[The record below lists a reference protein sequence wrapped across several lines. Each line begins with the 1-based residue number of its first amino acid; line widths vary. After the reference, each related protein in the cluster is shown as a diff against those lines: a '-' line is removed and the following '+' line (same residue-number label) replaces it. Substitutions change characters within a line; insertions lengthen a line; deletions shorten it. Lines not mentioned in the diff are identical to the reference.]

1 MIDISTLGVREIVYL
16 LAGLFLAFAIF
27 SLLHLLRLGQKRK
40 KQKLSLYANGS
51 TPWVPGYSAEAYP
64 QSPLGHDERQLDSSA
79 DNSRGLRNGKSFD
92 SEPVF
97 ADELERSKLDIE
109 VQRLRREV
117 EILRAET
124 TRIAGEIRYLRT
136 ARNVSPLYSEAMTLA
151 QQDVP
156 VAGIA
161 DQCGISIGEAELV
174 AALARGEPGF
184 EVQGKEEDR
193 DDRFTDST
201 R

>member
-1 MIDISTLGVREIVYL
+1 MEFSALNARDIVL
-16 LAGLFLAFAIF
+16 LFAVLTMGYAVF
-27 SLLHLLRLGQKRK
+27 TVLRLWRVSRK
-40 KQKLSLYANGS
+40 QRKQKFSLYANGKS
-51 TPWVPGYSAEAYP
+51 PWVPGYTETSEPKHFSGSSQQVVDY
-64 QSPLGHDERQLDSSA
+64 QTGSPSDEHAAKDPI
-79 DNSRGLRNGKSFD
+79 

-97 ADELERSKLDIE
+97 ADELERSKLEIE

-117 EILRAET
+117 EKLRAET
-124 TRIAGEIRYLRT
+124 THLANEIRYLKT

-184 EVQGKEEDR
+184 EVHKNEEDH
-193 DDRFTDST
+193 DDRYTDS
-201 R
+201 RN